1 MCKSKLFALLA
12 VSFVLSLASCRQT
25 ETIASI
31 SPSSPTADSKPDS
44 SSNETTPT
52 EENKEAEVV
61 ISLKGPSSVGV
72 GETIQVYVFTAN
84 DDEAGYTL
92 KAQEGG
98 TGEVEITDTSVTGK
112 KAGNVVL
119 EAVSNKD
126 ASKKATLDLTVTTDV
141 PSDADLEKT
150 YDFAEVKEG
159 EEVSGYSIKAYK
171 GKGIK
176 EIDVPSSYKG
186 KAITAIGDN
195 AFKNADAESIVLPEG
210 ITSIGKS
217 SFDGALAKD
226 IVLPSTLT
234 TLGNVAFGNMV
245 NLVSLNIPGSVKTIP
260 LGLIKNDVSLVSLT
274 LNEGTTTIEP
284 LVDDTVS
291 DQGYALNK
299 VILPSTLT
307 TLDTV
312 YSEGAFQHFRN
323 LNENSFFI
331 KDEKGALKNGFPAAL
346 KDIKDAAFADTG
358 ITSITI
364 PSTWKLGTGVFA
376 GCVYLEDVTLEEGIT
391 SIPEST
397 FEKCLS
403 LSSVS
408 FPSSLTEM
416 GDSAFAGDPLFKL
429 PLFGVDLSKVTFGAS
444 VFKGSSLVGKNVDFV
459 KNLTSVPDSLL
470 EGTNL
475 ASTIEL
481 SPKLEKIGNRSFA
494 DNASLSNF
502 TWEGKVDGG
511 ASLPSTVTE
520 VSSGAFN
527 GDNFTS
533 FIFPKSIKTVGQ
545 YVFTNNKNLK
555 TLGYE
560 EGITALPTNSFA
572 SMNLTQD
579 QMVIPSSVT
588 DLGIS
593 AFKSNSSLKS
603 FDFTK
608 LPNVTSISNYAFNYN
623 FNLTSVTVTD
633 KITAIE
639 DHAFDGASSL
649 KTFTLPKGLT
659 TVGEA
664 IFTGAT
670 SLNTINVHNGTNAEA
685 LKTLFANDGTSFT
698 EFDSKTK
705 SLTINFDG
713 SKEQFDALG
722 ITIPD
727 QASGLTLNVKVGQK
741 I

>member
-31 SPSSPTADSKPDS
+31 SPSSPTADSTQDS
-44 SSNETTPT
+44 SSKETTPI

-61 ISLKGPSSVGV
+61 ISLKGPSSVAV
-72 GETIQVYVFTAN
+72 GKTIQVYVFTAN
-84 DDEAGYTL
+84 DEEAGYTL

-126 ASKKATLDLTVTTDV
+126 ASKKATLGLTITTDV

-150 YDFAEVKEG
+150 YDFGEVKEG

-186 KAITAIGDN
+186 KAITAIDDN

-284 LVDDTVS
+284 LVDDSVS

-307 TLDTV
+307 TLDTL

-323 LNENSFFI
+323 LNEKSLFI

-346 KDIKDAAFADTG
+346 KDVKDAAFADTG
-358 ITSITI
+358 FTSITI

-376 GCVYLEDVTLEEGIT
+376 ECVYLENAILEEGIT

-408 FPSSLTEM
+408 FPSSLTEI
-416 GDSAFAGDPLFKL
+416 GNSAFAGDPLFKL
-429 PLFGVDLSKVTFGAS
+429 SFGVDLSKVTFGAS
-444 VFKGSSLVGKNVDFV
+444 VFKGSSLVGRNIDFV
-459 KNLTSVPDSLL
+459 KNLTNVPDSLL

-481 SPKLEKIGNRSFA
+481 SPNLEKIGNRSFA
-494 DNASLSNF
+494 DNVFLSNF
-502 TWEGKVDGG
+502 IWKGKVDGG

-545 YVFTNNKNLK
+545 YVFTGNNNLK
-555 TLGYE
+555 TIGYE

-623 FNLTSVTVTD
+623 SSLTSVIVTD
-633 KITAIE
+633 KIIAIG

-649 KTFTLPKGLT
+649 KEFTVPKGLE

-670 SLNTINVHNGTNAEA
+670 SLNAINVHNGTNAEA

-698 EFDSKTK
+698 QFDSKTK

-713 SKEQFDALG
+713 TQEQFDALG